1 MICRPGE
8 SSGGFLC
15 QVEEAKNVRETGDPT
30 SSVTSPGLR
39 AVYDEASDERPWRLA
54 AGDDVSP
61 GFGVLLKTI
70 PVHPKPCVETFK
82 VLVAARKFRVFGA
95 RPTRRLLGLAKAKA
109 FRRKR
114 KTAEMR
120 LRRAKRVQ
128 VPERG
133 ATAFRKF
140 PLRRRLLFRLGG
152 GVGDRVRQK
161 PEKDQ
166 YRRKQGQS
174 GQGVV
179 TRSSPIF
186 RISKMRSRPP
196 PEFKHFRTVLSG
208 AARSRC
214 VGGCQQGRE
223 GIVQGRRDPVPA
235 TEASDDRV
243 SRLPLHGPAFAP
255 VHGDGGPV
263 VT

>member
-1 MICRPGE
+1 
-8 SSGGFLC
+8 
-15 QVEEAKNVRETGDPT
+15 
-30 SSVTSPGLR
+30 
-39 AVYDEASDERPWRLA
+39 VYDEASDGRPRRFA

-70 PVHPKPCVETFK
+70 PVHPKPCVETFEL
-82 VLVAARKFRVFGA
+82 LVVAGKIRVFGA
-95 RPTRRLLGLAKAKA
+95 RPTRRLLGLAKVKA
-109 FRRKR
+109 FRRQR

-120 LRRAKRVQ
+120 LRRAKRAQ

-140 PLRRRLLFRLGG
+140 PLRRHLLSRLGG

-174 GQGVV
+174 GQGVF

-186 RISKMRSRPP
+186 RFSKMHSRPTP
-196 PEFKHFRTVLSG
+196 GV
-208 AARSRC
+208 
-214 VGGCQQGRE
+214 
-223 GIVQGRRDPVPA
+223 
-235 TEASDDRV
+235 
-243 SRLPLHGPAFAP
+243 
-255 VHGDGGPV
+255 
-263 VT
+263 